1 MPCALTRTRK
11 QRSRSRHGPA
21 SRVGFIALS
30 KGLAENW
37 SQLLSCSSIREGMLD
52 KRRHHSKHS
61 VLTIH
66 PKFSLFQ
73 HKMCDGKLL
82 LIELVRARVSDMPF

>member
-52 KRRHHSKHS
+52 KSTHHPSQ
-61 VLTIH
+61 VLTL
-66 PKFSLFQ
+66 PTQNVRWKTTA
-73 HKMCDGKLL
+73 D
-82 LIELVRARVSDMPF
+82 RARPRESI